1 MKLKYTPEA
10 ISDIQEIQRYIK
22 NTFHNPAA
30 AKRISKM
37 ILSACSSL
45 KAFPESGV
53 SIESKTGF
61 QTDLRML
68 ICEKWIAVYRIEGS
82 SDMVSVSRVIDGRQ
96 DYMRILFGEM
106 DFAPEVVESE
116 LEEKEAEEQQA
127 GPVMTM

>member
-61 QTDLRML
+61 KTDLRML
-68 ICEKWIAVYRIEGS
+68 ICENWIAFYCIEGGS
-82 SDMVSVSRVIDGRQ
+82 NMVSVSRIIDGRQ
-96 DYMRILFGEM
+96 DYMRILFSEM
-106 DFAPEVVESE
+106 DLVPTMVENE

>member
-37 ILSACSSL
+37 ILGACSSL

-96 DYMRILFGEM
+96 DYMRILFGEA
-106 DFAPEVVESE
+106 DLAPAMAESGS
-116 LEEKEAEEQQA
+116 EEEEAGEQQA
-127 GPVMTM
+127 GPVMTV